1 MPQLNED
8 GYGKKRS
15 HCRQNSSP
23 CKCTAVCFS
32 TQAYSI
38 YLSTQALSLREL
50 RILLRRW
57 SRINFLDYI
66 SWKNTN
72 GLLQWTFNHISPS
85 TALQH
90 FQGRLSFQEDQ
101 KFFEIDLIFVYKGNL
116 LLHFFAKKK
125 KQWCQSQ
132 PDQYIIFKC
141 TSIKAEN
148 PDTLDNIFGE
158 MQPGSGVLKMF
169 VNLNS
174 HFTSFSHLFGR
185 RTATRTGPGA
195 FWMLPMPIRAW
206 PWISI
211 RDSMP
216 TGMSQRDLSRVL
228 TFCGVCTNKLGEQR
242 RFSKIGGFGL
252 CRFPTF

>member
-32 TQAYSI
+32 TQAFSI

-66 SWKNTN
+66 SWKNTK

-90 FQGRLSFQEDQ
+90 FQGRLSIQEDQ

-116 LLHFFAKKK
+116 LLHFFVNKKAVVPNPTWSVHHI
-125 KQWCQSQ
+125 QMYQHQSGEPGYSWQ
-132 PDQYIIFKC
+132 HFWWNGFRDTQKVCESDFSFYFIFPSLW
-141 TSIKAEN
+141 T
-148 PDTLDNIFGE
+148 
-158 MQPGSGVLKMF
+158 
-169 VNLNS
+169 
-174 HFTSFSHLFGR
+174 
-185 RTATRTGPGA
+185 
-195 FWMLPMPIRAW
+195 
-206 PWISI
+206 
-211 RDSMP
+211 
-216 TGMSQRDLSRVL
+216 
-228 TFCGVCTNKLGEQR
+228 
-242 RFSKIGGFGL
+242 
-252 CRFPTF
+252 